1 MFTGNLVKL
10 REGWRTYTMESGT
23 NRSWTRLLKL
33 VGNNRGWQTWN
44 EGDGLPFSCERRGNR
59 RRRLRRLKERRV
71 PGAAAGRAAGRK
83 EITSRLGRWLF
94 FFLQRAI
101 SVSINKIIADR
112 VFCRVSR
119 ALSSLSNVAR
129 SFHRTI
135 VRVRPSRSIL
145 RLKAIASSKSCRR
158 FSNKSCWKPGAR
170 CVDTLA
176 NLYQRICKL
185 SFQELVPSES

>member
-1 MFTGNLVKL
+1 MFTGISVKVC
-10 REGWRTYTMESGT
+10 EGWRIYTMESCT

-44 EGDGLPFSCERRGNR
+44 EGDGLPSSCERRGNR

-101 SVSINKIIADR
+101 SVSINKIIAGR

-145 RLKAIASSKSCRR
+145 RLKAIASSKSRRR
-158 FSNKSCWKPGAR
+158 FSNKPCSKPSAR
-170 CVDTLA
+170 FVDTLA
-176 NLYQRICKL
+176 NFY
-185 SFQELVPSES
+185 

>member
-10 REGWRTYTMESGT
+10 CEGWKTYTMESGT

-33 VGNNRGWQTWN
+33 VGNNRGWKTWN
-44 EGDGLPFSCERRGNR
+44 EGDRLPSSCERRGNR
-59 RRRLRRLKERRV
+59 RRRPRRLKERRV

-101 SVSINKIIADR
+101 SVSINKIIAGR

-119 ALSSLSNVAR
+119 ALSSLSNVAW
-129 SFHRTI
+129 SFRRTI
-135 VRVRPSRSIL
+135 VRVRLSRSIL

-158 FSNKSCWKPGAR
+158 FSNKPCSKPSAR

-176 NLYQRICKL
+176 NLR
-185 SFQELVPSES
+185 